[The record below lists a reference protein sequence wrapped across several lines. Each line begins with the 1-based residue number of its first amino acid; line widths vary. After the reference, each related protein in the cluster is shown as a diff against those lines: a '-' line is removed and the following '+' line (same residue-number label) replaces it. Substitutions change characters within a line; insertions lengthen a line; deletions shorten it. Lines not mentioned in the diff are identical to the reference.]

1 MPPAADMIV
10 ENVAS
15 ANVANVDAV
24 AGAKWERQVTVN
36 AKTAPHSLFRQDRWF
51 TGKAPQPGVCPGVNE
66 AGVIA
71 SLPLPN
77 LATCGHA
84 EVLDYFDN
92 SWTLYETLFAGLRTR
107 TAFYRQPDH
116 KLRHPLIFY
125 YGHTAA
131 VYINKLRVAGL
142 VDSPINAHF
151 EALLEVGV
159 DENSWDDLSTDE
171 TEWPELDEV
180 HNYRAQ
186 AYKVVCDVITST
198 KFAAELGRPVNM
210 DDRAWAIVLG
220 LEHDGIHLD
229 TSSVLIREMPVD
241 LVSRHPAW
249 PAPTTSART
258 SQEERLVPDNDMISV
273 PAGEVVMG
281 KPNDFPSFGWDNE
294 YGHQRVNVDAFEAS
308 RYLISNGEFYD
319 FVADGGYREQLYW
332 SESGWGQRRLN
343 NTKHPRFWVR
353 DGPAG
358 LHTYRLRTIFEE
370 VTMPW
375 DWPVCVNYHEAKA
388 YCTWRSKRS
397 GRSYR
402 LITEVEHHRM
412 RNPLP
417 ENPGPKDDPVMCHSG
432 HELARKGV
440 NLSLAFGSETPTDAS
455 PPTALGF
462 GDVFGNVWQ
471 WCEDEFSPLPGF
483 AVHPYYEDFSTPFYG
498 GEHQLLL
505 GGAFVSTGDEASIWG
520 RIPFRPHF
528 LQHSGIR
535 LALSAGSKIDKPP
548 KVENRNATATEVEVD
563 NDTRRELDQRMLL
576 HYGTLAETLG
586 PAVPDTAGLSLSHN
600 YVNRVVELLVDTARA
615 QGLQL
620 GSALDVGCAVG
631 GTSFALSKYFDSV
644 IGVDQSEA
652 FIGAAS
658 SMARAGSRIYRR
670 LDSGGRTTNLCARLD
685 TAAYPERVS
694 FQAADSC
701 ALPTDLVNFDVVLLA
716 NAPPSRLSNLDAF
729 LARLDGPDAIVR
741 PGGLILLSDEVLA
754 NTMASGSS
762 SNGSSNNRQLP
773 AEYEL
778 LRACDLSMLIRDNE
792 RKFQHVVPRI
802 TVWQRGMTA
811 LA

>member
-1 MPPAADMIV
+1 MPPVADLTV
-10 ENVAS
+10 DNS
-15 ANVANVDAV
+15 AEAV
-24 AGAKWERQVTVN
+24 AKAKWERHTSIN
-36 AKTAPHSLFRQDRWF
+36 AKTAPHSLFREDKWF

-66 AGVIA
+66 AGVI
-71 SLPLPN
+71 SKLPLPN
-77 LATCGHA
+77 LATTGRA
-84 EVLDYFDN
+84 EMQQYFDN
-92 SWTLYETLFAGLRTR
+92 TWTLYETLFAGLRTR
-107 TAFYRQPDH
+107 SAFYRQPDH

-142 VDSPINAHF
+142 VDSPVNTHF

-180 HNYRAQ
+180 HAYRA
-186 AYKVVCDVITST
+186 KVYTVVSDVIANTE
-198 KFAAELGRPVNM
+198 FGAEMGRPVNM
-210 DDRAWAIVLG
+210 NDKAWAIVLA

-229 TSSVLIREMPVD
+229 TSSVLIRESPVD
-241 LVSRHPAW
+241 LLSRHPAW
-249 PAPTTSART
+249 PAPSTSART
-258 SQEERLVPDNDMISV
+258 SQEERLVPDNDMVSV

-294 YGHQRVNVDAFEAS
+294 YGHKRVQVSAFEAS

-358 LHTYRLRTIFEE
+358 LHTYRLRTIFDE

-402 LITEVEHHRM
+402 LISEVEHHRM
-412 RNPLP
+412 RDPLP
-417 ENPGPKDDPVMCHSG
+417 EKPGPQDDPVMCMDG
-432 HELARKGV
+432 HALAQKGV
-440 NLSLAFGSETPTDAS
+440 NLNLAFGSETPTDAS
-455 PPTALGF
+455 PPTAMGF

-471 WCEDEFSPLPGF
+471 WCEDAFAPLPGF

-505 GGAFVSTGDEASIWG
+505 GGAFAATGDEASIWG

-535 LALSAGSKIDKPP
+535 LALSAGSKIEKP
-548 KVENRNATATEVEVD
+548 KAIKQDEAVAEVD
-563 NDTRRELDQRMLL
+563 VDANTRRELNQRMLL
-576 HYGTLAETLG
+576 HYGSMAETLG
-586 PAVPDTAGLSLSHN
+586 PAVLDTAGLSLCHN
-600 YVNRVVELLVDTARA
+600 YVHHVVELLVDTARA

-620 GSALDVGCAVG
+620 QSALDVRCAVG
-631 GTSFALSKYFDSV
+631 GTTFGLSKYFNTV
-644 IGVDQSEA
+644 VGVDPNQA
-652 FIGAAS
+652 FITAANT
-658 SMARAGSRIYRR
+658 MARSGSRMYERR
-670 LDSGGRTTNLCARLD
+670 DNGGRMTNLCARLD
-685 TAAYPERVS
+685 TAAHPERVT
-694 FQAADSC
+694 FQTADVCS
-701 ALPTDLVNFDVVLLA
+701 LPSELTGFDAVLLA
-716 NAPPSRLSNLDAF
+716 DASPSPLSDPDAF
-729 LARLDGPDAIVR
+729 IERMAGPHSIVR
-741 PGGLILLSDEVLA
+741 PGGLVLLSDEIL
-754 NTMASGSS
+754 NSPTLSESHTHSS
-762 SNGSSNNRQLP
+762 SNGKKLP

-778 LRACDLSMLIRDNE
+778 LRVCDLSILLREND
-792 RKFQHVVPRI
+792 RHFQHIIPRI
-802 TVWQRGMTA
+802 SIWQRSMA
-811 LA
+811 AAI

>member
-1 MPPAADMIV
+1 MPPVADLIVDNDGANAA
-10 ENVAS
+10 A
-15 ANVANVDAV
+15 AK
-24 AGAKWERQVTVN
+24 AKWERHTTTVN
-36 AKTAPHSLFRQDRWF
+36 AKTAPHSLFQDDRWF

-71 SLPLPN
+71 KLALPN
-77 LATCGHA
+77 LATCGQA
-84 EVLDYFDN
+84 EVLEYFDN
-92 SWTLYETLFAGLRTR
+92 TWTLYETLFAGLRTR

-142 VDSPINAHF
+142 VDSPINTHF

-171 TEWPELDEV
+171 TEWPGLDEV
-180 HNYRAQ
+180 HAYRAQ
-186 AYKVVCDVITST
+186 VYTVVCDVIAST
-198 KFAAELGRPVNM
+198 KWAPELGRPVNM
-210 DDRAWAIVLG
+210 NDRAWAIVLG

-229 TSSVLIREMPVD
+229 TSSVLIRETPVD
-241 LVSRHPAW
+241 LLSRHPAW
-249 PAPTTSART
+249 PAPSTSART
-258 SQEERLVPDNDMISV
+258 SQEERLVPDNDMVSV

-281 KPNDFPSFGWDNE
+281 KPDDFPSFGWDNE
-294 YGHQRVNVDAFEAS
+294 YGHQRVSVDAFEAS

-343 NTKHPRFWVR
+343 NTKHPHFWVR

-412 RNPLP
+412 RDPLP
-417 ENPGPKDDPVMCHSG
+417 ENPSPKDDPVMCMDG
-432 HELARKGV
+432 HALARKGI
-440 NLSLAFGSETPTDAS
+440 NLNFAFGSETPTDAS
-455 PPTALGF
+455 PPTIMGF

-471 WCEDEFSPLPGF
+471 WCEDAFGPLPGF

-505 GGAFVSTGDEASIWG
+505 GGAFAATGDEASVWG

-535 LALSAGSKIDKPP
+535 IALSAGSKIKKPTRAAA
-548 KVENRNATATEVEVD
+548 RNEVVAETD
-563 NDTRRELDQRMLL
+563 IDADTRRELNQRMLL
-576 HYGTLAETLG
+576 HYGSMAETLG
-586 PAVPDTAGLSLSHN
+586 PAVPDTAGLNLSHN

-620 GSALDVGCAVG
+620 HSALDARCAVG
-631 GTSFALSKYFDSV
+631 GTTFALSKYFDSV
-644 IGVDQSEA
+644 IGVDQNQA
-652 FIGAAS
+652 FISAANT
-658 SMARAGSRIYRR
+658 MARSGSRMYERP
-670 LDSGGRTTNLCARLD
+670 DNGGRTTNLCARLD
-685 TAAYPERVS
+685 TAARPERVS
-694 FQAADSC
+694 FQTADAC
-701 ALPTDLVNFDVVLLA
+701 GLPPDLTEFDAVLLA
-716 NAPPSRLSNLDAF
+716 GAPPSRLSDPDAF
-729 LARLDGPDAIVR
+729 IARMTGPDAIVR
-741 PGGLILLSDEVLA
+741 PGGLVLLSDELLINA
-754 NTMASGSS
+754 KASESS
-762 SNGSSNNRQLP
+762 VTSFSNGRKLP
-773 AEYEL
+773 AEFEL
-778 LRACDLSMLIRDNE
+778 LRVCDLSMLLRENE
-792 RKFQHVVPRI
+792 RHFQHLVPRI
-802 TVWQRGMTA
+802 SIWQRGVTPFA
-811 LA
+811 